1 MKIVSL
7 KLVNFRN
14 YELANLAFNDKINI
28 FYGKNGVGKT
38 NLVEA
43 IYTLYLTKS
52 FRTNIDKNLI
62 RKGELSTKIEGVV
75 KKDTDYL
82 ENYQVIINKE
92 GKKVK
97 INNNIVERISD
108 YITNIN
114 MVVLKPDE
122 HTIFSEAPASRRR
135 MLNIEI
141 SQLEKD
147 YIIYL
152 NNYNK
157 VLKQRNF
164 YLKEMLING
173 NTSRVYLDILTKKLV
188 EYGKKIFDYRYEFID
203 KINEWIE
210 EKYQEIF
217 ETGKLKLKYIS
228 DYNNKNIE
236 EIVEFYNK
244 NYNKE
249 VNYGKTLYGV
259 HHDDIV
265 FLLDNQNIAEWGSN
279 GQKKNAIFAF
289 KLSELEIIKKENGS
303 YPILILDDLFSA
315 LDNEKIQNIISL
327 LNKEIQTFIT
337 TTELE
342 RIDEKILNG
351 AKLFNIKENIIE
363 EEENGRE

>member
-1 MKIVSL
+1 MKINSL

-14 YELANLAFNDKINI
+14 YELANLSFNENINI
-28 FYGKNGVGKT
+28 FYGNNGVGKT

-62 RKGELSTKIEGVV
+62 KKGELSTKIEGVV
-75 KKDTDYL
+75 ETNNHLKTF
-82 ENYQVIINKE
+82 QVVINKD

-97 INNNIVERISD
+97 IDKNYIKKISD

-114 MVVLKPDE
+114 MVVLEPE
-122 HTIFSEAPASRRR
+122 EQTIFNDSPASRRKL
-135 MLNIEI
+135 LNIEI

-157 VLKQRNF
+157 VLKQRNS
-164 YLKEMLING
+164 YLKEMFLNG
-173 NTSRVYLDILTKKLV
+173 NTSKVYLDILTNKLV
-188 EYGKKIFDYRYEFID
+188 EYGEKIHSSRLNFIE
-203 KINEWIE
+203 KINSFIE
-210 EKYQEIF
+210 QKYQEIF
-217 ETGKLKLKYIS
+217 EEGKLKVKYVS
-228 DYNNKNIE
+228 DYNNKTNT
-236 EIVEFYNK
+236 EIIDFYKK
-244 NYNKE
+244 NFNKE
-249 VNYGKTLYGV
+249 INYGKTLYGI

-265 FLLDNQNIAEWGSN
+265 FLLDNQDISEWGSN

-289 KLSELEIIKKENGS
+289 KLSELEIIKNIKDS

-315 LDNEKIQNIISL
+315 LDNQKIQNIICL
-327 LNKEIQTFIT
+327 LNKNIQTFIT

-342 RIDEKILNG
+342 RIDEKILRG
-351 AKLFNIKENIIE
+351 AKIFKIKENIIE
-363 EEENGRE
+363 EEEYGRE